1 MKRKIILN
9 WLPPAIHSFPSPS
22 MSLLKSCLVSHGY
35 DVEIIYW
42 NFLLEPVIK
51 DYWKREREDNEAHLL
66 YFLAPFYNYLAI
78 ESQEQSCID
87 KQINLIASR
96 PEFKDY
102 STKEIMDHLQGNYIL
117 LKNTISNQITSYNLS
132 ECLYWGFTQKL
143 FQLFGASIVSEIIKE
158 IDTSLPIIMGGN
170 DTKEEALAMLDNF
183 TCFDYAIWGEG
194 EFPLI
199 DLTDQLLKTDLNLD
213 SISHLLYYRDNEIK
227 TTNAKYQYFDIDSDL
242 IADYSD
248 YFQQSDVNR
257 EKIRIPIEGSRGC
270 HWSKCSFCFHNEG
283 VKYRRKSP
291 EKIANEIKRLIK
303 EYGIFQFSF
312 LDNDT
317 IGHKYIHFDILL
329 GKLIEI
335 KKIYPQFNITRAEII
350 TWGLTAD
357 TVLKMHKAGFRD
369 VQIGYESLS
378 EQLLLDIKKRNTFA
392 SNFLFSKWALHVGIK
407 IRGANLIMNLPE
419 ETESVLLT
427 TLKNL
432 EYLRFILSPNHF
444 MHVYTTLWIKR
455 SSKYYEDK
463 TSINPAEGWMIG
475 KDFDYIPSNYIS
487 DNNKH
492 TLIFFEKRGFHK
504 LWDDIEEKEYY
515 YFRNPHNYKITNN
528 QNTILYQ
535 EFCNKQLI
543 RTYELSKEKE
553 WKILESC
560 NKRIMSC
567 VEIANETNL
576 SIEEVINCII
586 GLKILKILYFN
597 NDFTEVVSIINTQ
610 LVE

>member
-9 WLPPAIHSFPSPS
+9 WLPPAIPSFPSPS
-22 MSLLKSCLVSHGY
+22 MSLLKSCLVSQGY

-51 DYWKREREDNEAHLL
+51 DYWKREREDDEAHLL

-78 ESQEQSCID
+78 ESYEQSCID

-117 LKNTISNQITSYNLS
+117 LKNTISNKITSYNLS

-143 FQLFGASIVSEIIKE
+143 FQLFGASIVCEIIKKT
-158 IDTSLPIIMGGN
+158 DTSLPVIIGGN
-170 DTKEEALAMLDNF
+170 DTKEEALSMLDNF

-199 DLTDQLLKTDLNLD
+199 NLTDQLLKTDLNLD

-291 EKIANEIKRLIK
+291 EKIANEIKSLIK

-335 KKIYPQFNITRAEII
+335 KEIYPQFNITRAEII

-487 DNNKH
+487 DKNKH

-586 GLKILKILYFN
+586 GLKSLKILYFN